1 MLSISIF
8 TFQEKGRITLKAI
21 QRMAGL
27 TFPPEAQGIGLV
39 SKVGAFLFFGS
50 RMPWSSVQW
59 WGYPHRVVG
68 VMLLRQ
74 EVRLDSRS
82 GTQSKSRGSGIGPN

>member
-59 WGYPHRVVG
+59 WGYPHRAVG